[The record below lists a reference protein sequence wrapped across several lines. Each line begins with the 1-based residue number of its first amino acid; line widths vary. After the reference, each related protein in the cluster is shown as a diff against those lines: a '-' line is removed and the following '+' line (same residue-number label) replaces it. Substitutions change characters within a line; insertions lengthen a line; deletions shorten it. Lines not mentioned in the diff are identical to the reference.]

1 MLRRDSFS
9 IPAFELKR
17 QGKKMREKLTKND
30 VKKIQEEIEYRKLV
44 ERKELIEAVKEAR
57 AHGDLSENFEY
68 HAAKKEKNRN
78 ESRIRYLE
86 KMLKT
91 AIIVEDQSKEDEVG
105 LNNTVELYCEDDA
118 EIETYRLVTSVR
130 GSSLKGLISIESP
143 VGKAILGKREGE
155 RVYVKVSESAGYYVV
170 IKRIIKTQDES
181 EDKIR
186 SY

>member
-1 MLRRDSFS
+1 
-9 IPAFELKR
+9 
-17 QGKKMREKLTKND
+17 
-30 VKKIQEEIEYRKLV
+30 
-44 ERKELIEAVKEAR
+44 
-57 AHGDLSENFEY
+57 
-68 HAAKKEKNRN
+68 
-78 ESRIRYLE
+78 
-86 KMLKT
+86 MLKT
-91 AIIVEDQSKEDEVG
+91 AINVEDQSKEDEVG